1 MRKSI
6 VVAACLGAA
15 AGCKKSD
22 DGAGSAAGSGAASN
36 AAGSAVAGSGAGS
49 TIAGVASAGAAD
61 AFAKPAPPPRAGSLR
76 PVATGKSI
84 GIMVAK
90 QATWVEGDFAC
101 YLAGIS
107 FQPGTRAADVLNGVK
122 PGIGEAFAAA
132 GVDLDT
138 DIQAVGGMTCPASM
152 CIYAAMTLDDDAQ
165 GKKLLDGLFPA
176 GQLTT
181 AKDGHQIATVQG
193 PTGNREIHLRFI
205 PLDWNGVTV
214 PADERTQR
222 LRKAT
227 HVVFLS
233 ADDAGKP
240 VVDPFTLVA
249 SPDEARARLTA
260 LEGLATD
267 PRGRCVEGVIAK
279 SASFRPGFD
288 LEGAQFLAATP
299 PKASSDAVAEMMSA
313 ARGLDLEIALDLSK
327 PASKADVE
335 GWVGEARG
343 WFDNMAQATASPQLA
358 QMLRVFV
365 EASFS
370 YKIVDK
376 RVTLSW
382 KTERVPRAQLEKM
395 DADLRA
401 AGLGGM

>member
-6 VVAACLGAA
+6 VVAACLVAA

-22 DGAGSAAGSGAASN
+22 GGGSGSSAGPAAGASAGSAPGSAS
-36 AAGSAVAGSGAGS
+36 AGSA
-49 TIAGVASAGAAD
+49 IAGVGATAGAAD
-61 AFAKPAPPPRAGSLR
+61 AFAKPAPPPKAGTIR

-84 GIMVAK
+84 GLMVAK
-90 QATWVEGDFAC
+90 QPTWVEGDFAC

-107 FQPGTRAADVLNGVK
+107 MQPGTHAADVLNNVK
-122 PGIGEAFAAA
+122 PGIGDAFAGA

-138 DIQAVGGMTCPASM
+138 EIQAVGGMSCAASM
-152 CIYAAMTLDDDAQ
+152 CIYAAMTLDDEAQ
-165 GKKLLDGLFPA
+165 GKRLLEALFPA

-181 AKDGHQIATVQG
+181 AKDGHQVATVQG
-193 PTGNREIHLRFI
+193 PNGKREIHLRFI
-205 PLDWNGVTV
+205 PLDWNGVVV
-214 PADERTQR
+214 PDDERPQR

-227 HVVFLS
+227 HLLFLS

-249 SPDEARARLTA
+249 APDEARARLAA

-299 PKASSDAVAEMMSA
+299 PRAAGDAVAEMMSA
-313 ARGLDLEIALDLSK
+313 SRGLDLEIALDLSK
-327 PASKADVE
+327 AASKADVE
-335 GWVGEARG
+335 GWVGEARS
-343 WFDNMAQATASPQLA
+343 WFDNMAQAAASPEIA
-358 QMLRVFV
+358 GMLRLFI
-365 EASFS
+365 ESSFN
-370 YKIVDK
+370 YKIDGK
-376 RVTLSW
+376 RVTMSW

-401 AGLGGM
+401 AGMTP